1 MGRRCTPHSP
11 RLPRLV
17 APAATWVFGP
27 RQAPVPQPGTRGPA
41 PARRPRPLTPAT
53 RGQHDGGLAQSRF
66 WSTTGYGHRRRPL
79 QNRDWRAA
87 PATGYPS
94 HAGRLLRPR
103 PQHRT
108 AAGSTTPAATTEYKP
123 SQTPS
128 GGSPHRPAHRNQQ
141 QRFIADFPSDADRLL
156 TRMAVAQWKGFT
168 PAPLRAADRSRW
180 LGTRTPTLA
189 GWRSRLPAKVP
200 ALIALTEVLVPPDT
214 VTPSVCNVGRSR
226 QVTACC

>member
-1 MGRRCTPHSP
+1 MRAPMRSPLARAAHRGHAVGSDLSNPPEHLGPMHKHLASRDGVMGRRCTPHSP

-141 QRFIADFPSDADRLL
+141 RCGCKIRIRDPGPSR
-156 TRMAVAQWKGFT
+156 
-168 PAPLRAADRSRW
+168 
-180 LGTRTPTLA
+180 
-189 GWRSRLPAKVP
+189 
-200 ALIALTEVLVPPDT
+200 
-214 VTPSVCNVGRSR
+214 
-226 QVTACC
+226 